1 LFSASSRLPAFH
13 FERLAIDSTF
23 MELLVEPA
31 DEIAQAYD
39 NAQAQKNARARMEQI
54 DREAKEREQERR
66 EGRVHG
72 ELTDS
77 LKEAVGRCNPKQLKR
92 LIKLARYEISDHKRP
107 PKLQQISLYFNSKVL
122 VHAVHKNK
130 LYCLEMHF
138 CGKSNCRKCPHGSY
152 VYSYQRNG
160 QFYPRSKSAL
170 NFSRLPKSIRERFGP
185 VRAELKAKAN
195 RTEQQ
200 T

>member
-1 LFSASSRLPAFH
+1 MDLP
-13 FERLAIDSTF
+13 I
-23 MELLVEPA
+23 EPV

-39 NAQAQKNARARMEQI
+39 IAQAQKNARARMEQI
-54 DREAKEREQERR
+54 DREAKEREQKRR

-72 ELTDS
+72 ELSES

-92 LIKLARYEISDHKRP
+92 LIKLARYEIKDHKLAP
-107 PKLQQISLYFNSKVL
+107 DLQQISLYFNSKV
-122 VHAVHKNK
+122 VDHASHKNK

-170 NFSRLPKSIRERFGP
+170 NFSRLPKPIRERFGP
-185 VRAELKAKAN
+185 IRAELKAKRN
-195 RTEQQ
+195 RTEQ
-200 T
+200 